1 MMKTLA
7 LTMLIPLLTHTYIR
21 AQTISETIQPYP
33 YDTQSVTVRDT
44 IDIAYVDEGE
54 GEQVL
59 LFVHGLGSYLAAWNK
74 NISVLSNQYRCI
86 AIDLPGYGRSSKAAY
101 PGTMSFYS
109 SILAEMLQALNI
121 KEVTL
126 VGHSMGAQIS
136 LTTALQ
142 HPRLVTALVLA
153 APAGFEKFTEQDAQ
167 VLKSATVPKAV
178 AAAPAEQVKFNVG
191 QNFYEFPD
199 DAKFMIED
207 RLAMASTNDFMTYC
221 TVVSNNVRGML
232 AEPVFNSL
240 GEIEKPVMVVYG
252 ANDALIPNR
261 YLHKNLTTLEVAE
274 AGVDALP
281 NAQLEIIPEC
291 GHFVPFEKAD
301 NFNTIVTGFMS
312 DL

>member
-1 MMKTLA
+1 MMKTLI
-7 LTMLIPLLTHTYIR
+7 LTMLIPLLAHTFTR
-21 AQTISETIQPYP
+21 AQTISNTIKPYP
-33 YDTQSVTVRDT
+33 YRTQSVTVRDT

-54 GEQVL
+54 GEEVL

-86 AIDLPGYGRSSKAAY
+86 ALDLPGYGRSTKAAY

-109 SILAEMLQALNI
+109 NILAEMLQALDI
-121 KEVTL
+121 QEVTL

-142 HPRLVTALVLA
+142 HPRVVKGMVLA
-153 APAGFEKFTEQDAQ
+153 APAGFETFTEQDAQ

-178 AAAPAEQVKFNVG
+178 AAAPAEQVKFNIG
-191 QNFYEFPD
+191 QNFYEFPN

-207 RLAMASTNDFMTYC
+207 RLAMTSTEDFMTYC

-240 GEIEKPVMVVYG
+240 DEIEKPVLVVYG

-281 NAQLEIIPEC
+281 NARLEIIPEC

-301 NFNTIVTGFMS
+301 NFNTLVKAFMS
-312 DL
+312 GL